1 MRELAPSRRALPSI
15 VLSVLVAALA
25 AFFVGCSAKAS
36 EKAAPP
42 AVDQAKTTEAAKGAT
57 IDIAPGGPADTVRVF
72 YKHLRDRN
80 IRGAMFL
87 TNMRPAIEGLTDAE
101 LKDFSIDF
109 ERIAGQVPAEVK
121 INGEIVSGDKASVT
135 VELPP
140 AAGEEP
146 ETQRIQLR
154 RENGIWVLLSVDEAG
169 ERRMRAEGKQY
180 FYNLRITTHHEEAQA
195 MLKRIGKGQLVYAAQ
210 NNGVNADLRTLVAQ
224 GLLPDDALSGAS
236 TGYNYTISLGPEGRS
251 YTASAVPVEYGKS
264 GKLSFLLDS
273 GSIAS
278 RDNGGKA
285 LVK

>member
-1 MRELAPSRRALPSI
+1 MREFAPSRRVLPSLI
-15 VLSVLVAALA
+15 LLALVALS
-25 AFFVGCSAKAS
+25 VGCSTKASS
-36 EKAAPP
+36 EKAPP
-42 AVDQAKTTEAAKGAT
+42 TTTEPSTATETTKGAT
-57 IDIAPGGPADTVRVF
+57 IDITPGGPADTVRAF
-72 YKHLRDRN
+72 YRHLRDRN

-101 LKDFSIDF
+101 LKDFSLDF
-109 ERIAGQVPAEVK
+109 ERIAGQVPAEIK

-140 AAGEEP
+140 AAGEEA

-154 RENGIWVLLSVDEAG
+154 RENGIWVLLSVGEDG
-169 ERRMRAEGKQY
+169 ERKMKAEGKQY
-180 FYNLRITTHHEEAQA
+180 FYNLRIETHHEEAQA

-210 NNGVNADLRTLVAQ
+210 NGGVNGDLQALVAQ
-224 GLLPDDALSGAS
+224 GLVPDDALSGAS
-236 TGYNYTISLGPEGRS
+236 TGYNYSIDLGPEGRS

-285 LVK
+285 LAK